1 RSAHDVSDG
10 GLAVALAECCVG
22 GPEKPIG
29 ARIELRDMV
38 RGDALL
44 FGESQS
50 RIVVTVKPA
59 DVGRLQQM
67 ADKEAAPMQVI
78 GEVGG
83 QRLSLQPFAQIAV
96 EEART
101 LWREGLKRRIEEKA

>member
-1 RSAHDVSDG
+1 
-10 GLAVALAECCVG
+10 
-22 GPEKPIG
+22 
-29 ARIELRDMV
+29 
-38 RGDALL
+38 
-44 FGESQS
+44 
-50 RIVVTVKPA
+50 
-59 DVGRLQQM
+59 
-67 ADKEAAPMQVI
+67 MQVI